1 MAQKN
6 KTGKITIANIV
17 AMVGIVLLMV
27 FSFIGFSF
35 KSGGEMG
42 ISLLKTFGVTAV
54 TALLL
59 WLLIKAKGAE
69 NNLKKW
75 KIAEISILV
84 IYLLFTIATSING
97 GIMYLFVV
105 NGNKE
110 NIKEIAKADLEKI
123 DKLYAAYEE
132 FETTAISNTR
142 QGLTNATQPQ
152 QKVDNSLR
160 QYLTRNCLSAQ
171 YVSAHIENQQ
181 IVALGETYLEKKERY
196 TTERNRIEECVNDW
210 NTFMIPFEA
219 NKIVELAK
227 KGEKELTESSQ
238 SSDLKL
244 PVIVL
249 NTESK
254 KYVLESENQSSEFQI
269 EGGIESLKFKQA
281 LTENDGYSIV
291 AIIVTILLHFFIL
304 FNYIVAYRTKTI
316 SVGKNAE
323 DDGGILL

>member
-1 MAQKN
+1 MAQKT

-42 ISLLKTFGVTAV
+42 ISLLKTFGVTAF

-75 KIAEISILV
+75 KIAEICVLV
-84 IYLLFTIATSING
+84 TYLLFTIGTSING

-110 NIKEIAKADLEKI
+110 NIKELAKKDLEKI
-123 DKLYAAYEE
+123 DNLFATYEE
-132 FETTAISNTR
+132 FETTAIANTR
-142 QGLTNATQPQ
+142 QGLTNATQPG
-152 QKVDNSLR
+152 QKVADPLRSYLNSNR
-160 QYLTRNCLSAQ
+160 IRTGN
-171 YVSAHIENQQ
+171 VNIHIENQQ
-181 IVALGETYLEKKERY
+181 SLVLGYIYEEMKNRYAAERS
-196 TTERNRIEECVNDW
+196 RIEDCVEDW
-210 NTFMIPFEA
+210 NTFLIPFEA

-227 KGEKELTESSQ
+227 QTEQNLTDLSQ
-238 SSDLKL
+238 LTDLKL

-249 NTESK
+249 DTESK
-254 KYVLESENQSSEFQI
+254 KYVLESENQSSEFHI
-269 EGGIESLKFKQA
+269 EGGVESLKFRQA
-281 LTENDGYSIV
+281 LTENEGYSIV
-291 AIIVTILLHFFIL
+291 AIIVTILLHFLIL

-323 DDGGILL
+323 DDGGIIL

>member
-6 KTGKITIANIV
+6 KSGKITIANIV

-42 ISLLKTFGVTAV
+42 ISLLKTFGVTAF

-84 IYLLFTIATSING
+84 TYLAFTIATSING

-105 NGNKE
+105 NGNKQ
-110 NIKEIAKADLEKI
+110 NIKELAKADLEKI
-123 DKLYAAYEE
+123 DNLFAAYEE
-132 FETTAISNTR
+132 FETAAIANTR
-142 QGLTNATQPQ
+142 QGLTNATQPHQ
-152 QKVDNSLR
+152 RVAEPLR
-160 QYLTRNCLSAQ
+160 SYLN
-171 YVSAHIENQQ
+171 
-181 IVALGETYLEKKERY
+181 
-196 TTERNRIEECVNDW
+196 RNRISAGYVSMHIDNQQSLVLGSIYEEMKRQYAVKRELIETCVDDW
-210 NTFMIPFEA
+210 NTFLIPFEA

-227 KGEKELTESSQ
+227 ESEENLTNLSQ
-238 SSDLKL
+238 VADLKL

-249 NTESK
+249 DTESK
-254 KYVLESENQSSEFQI
+254 KYVMESENQSSEFHI
-269 EGGIESLKFKQA
+269 EGGIESLKFRQA
-281 LTENDGYSIV
+281 LTENEGYSIA
-291 AIIVTILLHFFIL
+291 AIIVTVLLHFLIL

-323 DDGGILL
+323 DDGGIIL